1 MFSMN
6 LKNCGYVD
14 AVIKEVKAENYKICW
29 STPKNTL
36 VKAGIVIA
44 CVVIVGTIVFL
55 SDFLSNAGLQFL
67 LRI

>member
-1 MFSMN
+1 MN
-6 LKNCGYVD
+6 FKNCGYID
-14 AVIKEVKAENYKICW
+14 AVIKEVKAENYKISW

-36 VKAGIVIA
+36 VKAGIVIGWA
-44 CVVIVGTIVFL
+44 AIVGVIVSL